1 MPHGASPAEMAAT
14 AAEETPAPSSEDDVR
29 STESTE
35 GHGED
40 EEKGPAE
47 PETDEQHTNVETK
60 IEAEA
65 SEKQPAADADKAT
78 GEAVTDTGVATEG
91 TVTPEEP
98 EHKPESQQMT
108 GDVSN
113 ELANVNAAKEESG
126 DDSRCSVMDCEKSK
140 PVCEDGEKASGELAD
155 KRRSSVEMS
164 SLDGEPLSR
173 MDSEDRCV
181 GEITGLLGVNGPDNN
196 FGFVVEKEK
205 QFTFL

>member
-35 GHGED
+35 GNGE
-40 EEKGPAE
+40 EEENGPAE
-47 PETDEQHTNVETK
+47 PETDEQHINVETK
-60 IEAEA
+60 IEEADAEA
-65 SEKQPAADADKAT
+65 SEKQPAAEADKAT
-78 GEAVTDTGVATEG
+78 GEAVTDTGAATGE

-98 EHKPESQQMT
+98 EPKPESQQMT

-113 ELANVNAAKEESG
+113 ELANDNAAKEESG
-126 DDSRCSVMDCEKSK
+126 DDSRCSGMDCEKSK

-181 GEITGLLGVNGPDNN
+181 GEMTGLLGLTRPDNN
-196 FGFVVEKEK
+196 FGFVVEKV
-205 QFTFL
+205 